1 MLRRNSVEFEN
12 KQPLMPS
19 YPQAILLIANI

>member
-1 MLRRNSVEFEN
+1 MLRRKSIGFED
-12 KQPLMPS
+12 KQALMPS